1 MARRHG
7 NRVAFDDPQ
16 LERRELLSD
25 KGLAPVSAIVGSVS
39 PTPHPVGFDVFHHD
53 GINGLTLHQHFVDR
67 LNDRL
72 QTSSDQA
79 TRVTQAFQVFEASY
93 SQLPVN
99 PPPGY
104 SWPTATSLLTD
115 LQNQVDYALSHHEV
129 LTNRPRPSQRKSLKV
144 SPLAPRALI
153 PYADDQIRQLG
164 STLAATPSVPG
175 PNGSLVTA
183 NPIPAIN
190 KAINAIFNALAETSI
205 HPQSLPEAE
214 RLLHQPRRPV
224 RPQLDR
230 RPGPVLSRL
239 LHPRPSRRDHPG
251 RNPPPAYSPLSPGS
265 KPYADPC
272 HPTERWI

>member
-7 NRVAFDDPQ
+7 DRVAFDDPQ
-16 LERRELLSD
+16 LERRELLSGN
-25 KGLAPVSAIVGSVS
+25 GLAPVPAITGSVS

-79 TRVTQAFQVFEASY
+79 TRVTQAFRVFEASD

-104 SWPTATSLLTD
+104 SGPTATSLLTD

-164 STLAATPSVPG
+164 ATLAATPPVLG
-175 PNGSLVTA
+175 PDGSLVTA

-205 HPQSLPEAE
+205 HPKLFQSPSDFYISPDVQFNINSTGIPAQSSPGYFIRGPHGEILPGAT
-214 RLLHQPRRPV
+214 
-224 RPQLDR
+224 
-230 RPGPVLSRL
+230 
-239 LHPRPSRRDHPG
+239 LHPHL
-251 RNPPPAYSPLSPGS
+251 PL
-265 KPYADPC
+265 
-272 HPTERWI
+272 